1 MKNETILR
9 GCLVLTI
16 LVSLWMMVMWNN
28 DIIVINNQKNKID
41 NLTFDRDSLQ
51 AEIFILKVEL
61 GRHEL
66 TREEMFSRHKELE
79 KEYNEYIEHETE

>member
-9 GCLVLTI
+9 GSLVLTI

-41 NLTFDRDSLQ
+41 SLTFVKDSLQ

-66 TREEMFSRHKELE
+66 TREEMFYRHKGLE
-79 KEYNEYIEHETE
+79 KEYNNYIEHETE